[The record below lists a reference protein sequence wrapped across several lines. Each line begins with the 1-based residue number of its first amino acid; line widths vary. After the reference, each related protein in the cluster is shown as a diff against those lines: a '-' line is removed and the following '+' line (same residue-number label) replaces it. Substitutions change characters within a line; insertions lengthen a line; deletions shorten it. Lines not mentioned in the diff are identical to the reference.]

1 MGSKWQPENFCKE
14 CEGWGVITVDAPRPR
29 NFNRDIGYISS
40 KMIKCPEC
48 GGTGEKEKED
58 EHC

>member
-48 GGTGEKEKED
+48 CGTGEKEKE
-58 EHC
+58 E

>member
-1 MGSKWQPENFCKE
+1 MLRVGEVTEFCKE

-29 NFNRDIGYISS
+29 NFNRDVGYISS

-48 GGTGEKEKED
+48 GGTGEKEKE
-58 EHC
+58 E